1 MQEDYYTLRAKADI
15 EYSIWAKPEKSRIDF
30 AYDTSSIASGI
41 DDIISNVNHK
51 ITSNNYDIDTGI
63 IAGYGFQY
71 LNPLAQITFT
81 DGTTVLYGPINS
93 DNIDDLIHEA
103 LGNNRNPLNITIGM
117 LHGLRNDIQSLDKH
131 PFLSLEKERRLIRN
145 LGYINPDSLEHYIAR
160 DGYMAVNSIFEK
172 KLTDEEI
179 RKEISDSGLA
189 GRGGAFFP
197 TGVKWGFLS
206 SAQTEDKYLICN
218 ADEGDPGSWVNRILM
233 EGDPHSIIEG
243 MIIGALGTFSNKGYI
258 YIRSE
263 YPLAIDRMQK
273 AIDDAYAAGILGNNI
288 LQSDFCFDLRIIKGA
303 GAYVCVEETGLIA
316 SIQDSRGMPRIKPPF
331 PANSGVFFSPTNV
344 NNVESF
350 ASIPMIMRN
359 GSAWYREYGVDSISG
374 TKLFSMSGDIENP
387 GIMELPWG
395 TKITDVLT
403 ACGGI
408 TNDKPFKA
416 LQAGGPLAGY
426 LPSNI
431 ANNLELEPDQ
441 FKEHGALVGSG
452 GLVFISDSACSIQL
466 NLLFSQFV
474 EDESCGRCTTCHGGN
489 QRMTEIFRRISKGN
503 GRDEDRFNLD
513 IIGNT
518 LLYSNCVHG
527 QASPTIM
534 KNTVSHFAEDYEN
547 CVINKKCSG
556 DVCSCPGLTK
566 LIIVNQF
573 DTNLDAAMNICPTK
587 MIKKVNGQYSIDM
600 KDCIRC
606 GACIE
611 LAPEAIKKVSDG
623 TVQDTP
629 EFLPRI
635 FSDNHKSLTP
645 HSVIIDPS
653 SISTNVLVRGEKS
666 LSGMDNLSI

>member
-1 MQEDYYTLRAKADI
+1 MQEDYYTLRAQADI
-15 EYSIWAKPEKSRIDF
+15 DYSIWTHPEKPRIDF
-30 AYDTSSIASGI
+30 AYDTSSIASGVEE
-41 DDIISNVNHK
+41 IIRNLKEKLINENHE
-51 ITSNNYDIDTGI
+51 IDTGVV
-63 IAGYGFQY
+63 AGYGLQY

-81 DGTTVLYGPINS
+81 DGTTVLYGPVS
-93 DNIDDLIHEA
+93 LDNIDSLINEA
-103 LGNNRNPLNITIGM
+103 LGNNRNPLDITIGM
-117 LHGLRNDIQSLDKH
+117 LHGTRNDIPDINKH
-131 PFLSLEKERRLIRN
+131 SFLQLEEERRLTRN
-145 LGYINPDSLEHYIAR
+145 LGLINPDSINHYLAR
-160 DGYMAVNSIFEK
+160 DGYLSVNSIFEK

-206 SAQTEDKYLICN
+206 SASTEDKYLVCN

-243 MIIGALGTFSNKGYI
+243 MIIGALGTFANKGYI

-263 YPLAIDRMQK
+263 YPLAINRMQK
-273 AIDDAYAAGILGNNI
+273 AIDDAYSLGILGQNI
-288 LQSDFCFDLRIIKGA
+288 LQTDFSFDLRIIKGA
-303 GAYVCVEETGLIA
+303 GAYVCGEETGLIA

-359 GSAWYREYGVDSISG
+359 GSNWYKEYGVESISG
-374 TKLFSMSGDIENP
+374 TKLFSISGDVEKA
-387 GIMELPWG
+387 GVMELPWG
-395 TKITDVLT
+395 IKITDVLE

-408 TNDKPFKA
+408 TDSKPFKA

-426 LPSNI
+426 LPSSI
-431 ANNLELEPDQ
+431 ANTLELEPNQ

-452 GLVFISDSACSIQL
+452 GLVFISNTACSIQL

-503 GRDEDRFNLD
+503 GRIEDKANLD

-534 KNTVSHFAEDYEN
+534 KNTISHFAEDYEN

-573 DTNLDAAMNICPTK
+573 DEKLEQAMNICPTE
-587 MIKKVNGQYSIDM
+587 MIKKVNGKYTIEM

-606 GACIE
+606 GACLE

-623 TVQDTP
+623 TTQDMP
-629 EFLPRI
+629 DFIPRI
-635 FSDNHKSLTP
+635 FSENHKSLTP
-645 HSVIIDPS
+645 HSVLIEPS
-653 SISTNVLVRGEKS
+653 SITTNVLVRGEKS
-666 LSGMDNLSI
+666 LSGMENITI

>member
-1 MQEDYYTLRAKADI
+1 
-15 EYSIWAKPEKSRIDF
+15 
-30 AYDTSSIASGI
+30 
-41 DDIISNVNHK
+41 
-51 ITSNNYDIDTGI
+51 
-63 IAGYGFQY
+63 
-71 LNPLAQITFT
+71 
-81 DGTTVLYGPINS
+81 
-93 DNIDDLIHEA
+93 
-103 LGNNRNPLNITIGM
+103 
-117 LHGLRNDIQSLDKH
+117 
-131 PFLSLEKERRLIRN
+131 
-145 LGYINPDSLEHYIAR
+145 
-160 DGYMAVNSIFEK
+160 
-172 KLTDEEI
+172 
-179 RKEISDSGLA
+179 
-189 GRGGAFFP
+189 
-197 TGVKWGFLS
+197 
-206 SAQTEDKYLICN
+206 
-218 ADEGDPGSWVNRILM
+218 
-233 EGDPHSIIEG
+233 
-243 MIIGALGTFSNKGYI
+243 
-258 YIRSE
+258 
-263 YPLAIDRMQK
+263 
-273 AIDDAYAAGILGNNI
+273 
-288 LQSDFCFDLRIIKGA
+288 
-303 GAYVCVEETGLIA
+303 
-316 SIQDSRGMPRIKPPF
+316 
-331 PANSGVFFSPTNV
+331 
-344 NNVESF
+344 
-350 ASIPMIMRN
+350 
-359 GSAWYREYGVDSISG
+359 
-374 TKLFSMSGDIENP
+374 
-387 GIMELPWG
+387 
-395 TKITDVLT
+395 
-403 ACGGI
+403 
-408 TNDKPFKA
+408 
-416 LQAGGPLAGY
+416 
-426 LPSNI
+426 
-431 ANNLELEPDQ
+431 
-441 FKEHGALVGSG
+441 
-452 GLVFISDSACSIQL
+452 L

>member
-1 MQEDYYTLRAKADI
+1 MEDYYNLRAQADI
-15 EYSIWAKPEKSRIDF
+15 EYSIWSKPERPRIDF
-30 AYDTSSIASGI
+30 AYDTSSMASGI
-41 DDIISNVNHK
+41 EKIIDKTHEIIN
-51 ITSNNYDIDTGI
+51 SNNYAIDTGI
-63 IAGYGFQY
+63 VAGYGFQY

-81 DGTTVLYGPINS
+81 DGTTVLYGPINT
-93 DNIDDLIHEA
+93 NNLDDLVNEA
-103 LGNNRNPLNITIGM
+103 LGLNRNPLDITIGM
-117 LHGLRNDIQSLDKH
+117 LHGYRNDIQLINKH
-131 PFLSLEKERRLIRN
+131 PFLQLEEERRLLRN
-145 LGYINPDSLEHYIAR
+145 LGYINPNEINHYIAR
-160 DGYMAVNSIFEK
+160 DGYLAVNSIFEK

-206 SAQTEDKYLICN
+206 SAGNEDKYLVCN
-218 ADEGDPGSWVNRILM
+218 ADEGDPGSWVNRIIM

-243 MIIGALGTFSNKGYI
+243 MIIGALGTFANKGYI

-263 YPLAIDRMQK
+263 YPLAIERMQK
-273 AIDDAYAAGILGNNI
+273 AIDDAYSLGILGKNI
-288 LQSDFCFDLRIIKGA
+288 LQSDFTFDLRIIKGA
-303 GAYVCVEETGLIA
+303 GAYVCGEETGLIA

-331 PANSGVFFSPTNV
+331 PANSGVFFNPTNV

-359 GSAWYREYGVDSISG
+359 GYDWYKDYGVDSISG
-374 TKLFSMSGDIENP
+374 TKLFSMSGDIEMT

-395 TKITDVLT
+395 VKISDVLET
-403 ACGGI
+403 CGGI
-408 TNDKPFKA
+408 IDGKPFKA

-426 LPSNI
+426 LPSSI
-431 ANNLELEPDQ
+431 ANNLELEPNQ
-441 FKEHGALVGSG
+441 FKDHGALVGSG
-452 GLVFISDSACSIQL
+452 GLVFISNSSCSIQL

-503 GRDEDRFNLD
+503 GRPEDKANLD

-534 KNTVSHFAEDYEN
+534 KNTVSHFADDYED
-547 CVINKKCSG
+547 CVINKRCSG
-556 DVCSCPGLTK
+556 NVCSCPGLTK

-573 DTNLDAAMNICPTK
+573 DENLDAAMNICPTG
-587 MIKKVNGQYSIDM
+587 MIKKDNGKYAIDM

-611 LAPEAIKKVSDG
+611 LAPDAIKKVSDG
-623 TVQDTP
+623 TVQEVPD
-629 EFLPRI
+629 FLPRI
-635 FSDNHKSLTP
+635 FSDNHKTLSP
-645 HSVIIDPS
+645 HTTIIDPS
-653 SISTNVLVRGEKS
+653 SITTNVLVRGEKS
-666 LSGMDNLSI
+666 LSGMENITI